1 MIRWQFLTILSVSTL
16 VVTKDLSAAL
26 TPDSTKINNRVN
38 TSNANAQYLVANNSD
53 NSEQQDAQKSLLHQ
67 LNLSWLQKQRI
78 QKIHR
83 QYQQQIL
90 QQKNRLK
97 SLQNQLTEMMAGTDS
112 VESIRAKNRELVL
125 LRQKVG
131 ELHFESMLATRE
143 VLTPEQRQKFR
154 EIVETRQNK

>member
-1 MIRWQFLTILSVSTL
+1 MIRWQFLTILSISTL
-16 VVTKDLSAAL
+16 VATKDLSTAL

-53 NSEQQDAQKSLLHQ
+53 NSEQQDAQKSLLQQ

-78 QKIHR
+78 QQIHR

-112 VESIRAKNRELVL
+112 VESIRAKNQELVL